1 MTDVLN
7 MTLLD
12 VGYALKSKK
21 ISAAETV
28 SACLDRIRATEKELS
43 ALLCVDDEGALG
55 TALAMDKA
63 GVDSTKLLW
72 GVPVTIKDALVVK
85 GLPTTAG
92 SRILNGYHSMYDAFV
107 VEKLRQAGAIIL
119 GKNNMDEFAMGS
131 TTENSAYQTTHNPWN
146 LACVPGGSSGGSA
159 ASVAAQQCFASLG
172 SDTGGSIRQPAAF
185 CGCVGM
191 KPTYGRVSRYGL
203 IAYGSSLDQV
213 GPLCRTVADA
223 ALILQVIAG
232 YDERDMTCSPQP
244 VPDYCGKLEG
254 AVLKGRKLGLPQE
267 YFGAGLSDEVRQ
279 VIGAAV
285 EAAKQAG
292 AEVVSVSLP
301 HTEAAIATYYIIAMA
316 EASSNLARFDGVRY
330 GHRTKEPSNLQD
342 LYTLS
347 RKEGFGEEVKRR
359 ILLGTYVL
367 SSGYYDAYYRKAAQV
382 RRLIRDEF
390 RLALS
395 GWDCLLAPVSPV
407 VAWPLGSH
415 AQDPLQLFLMDA
427 YTCPVNLAGVPSLS
441 LPAGK
446 GSSGLPVGLQLIGKE
461 FDEGGLLAIGAALER
476 VLPVLGHPEISN

>member
-1 MTDVLN
+1 M
-7 MTLLD
+7 
-12 VGYALKSKK
+12 
-21 ISAAETV
+21 
-28 SACLDRIRATEKELS
+28 
-43 ALLCVDDEGALG
+43 
-55 TALAMDKA
+55 
-63 GVDSTKLLW
+63 
-72 GVPVTIKDALVVK
+72 
-85 GLPTTAG
+85 
-92 SRILNGYHSMYDAFV
+92 
-107 VEKLRQAGAIIL
+107 
-119 GKNNMDEFAMGS
+119 
-131 TTENSAYQTTHNPWN
+131 
-146 LACVPGGSSGGSA
+146 
-159 ASVAAQQCFASLG
+159 
-172 SDTGGSIRQPAAF
+172 
-185 CGCVGM
+185 
-191 KPTYGRVSRYGL
+191 
-203 IAYGSSLDQV
+203 
-213 GPLCRTVADA
+213 
-223 ALILQVIAG
+223 IAG

-395 GWDCLLAPVSPV
+395 GCDCLLAPVSPV